1 VFNAARDGKLRRLKV
16 FLDHRPR
23 DEVTQLVSA
32 KTNGA
37 TPLVLSCRNG
47 HKEVVEYLVERCR
60 ADVEQAG
67 SVTFDGETIEG
78 APPLW
83 CAAAAGHTEI
93 VRLLV
98 ERGANV
104 NSTTKT
110 NSTPLRAACFD
121 GHYEIVQFLVERGAD
136 IEVANRHG
144 HTCLMIACYKGHYK
158 IAKFLISIQAD
169 VNRKSVKGNT
179 ALHDCAESGSL
190 DIMKLLLANKAKID
204 VDAYGMTPLLAA
216 SVTGHMHIVEYLIAN
231 HELVSRQ
238 ERIDALELLGA
249 TFVDKKRDMLGS
261 YKLWKR
267 AMEERYEGD
276 KLLCPKVVVASPI
289 AAYENTVEV
298 QSLEQLEDIISDPDE
313 MRMQALLV
321 RERILGPAHPDTS
334 YYIRYRGAVY
344 ADMGH
349 FERCITL
356 WMYALDMQ
364 QKMLEPLS
372 LMTQSSLLSFAEL
385 FSYMMSEGRTRNGG
399 AGLANPPPAVAA
411 GGGPP
416 PPVPAAQLQPQLRP
430 VAGGNGGRMGGAGQ
444 PRPDVPNAPNHSSS
458 SPPNHPPVNFC
469 DIMTVFDKA
478 VSEVKVGQ
486 ETLGKNHSQNT
497 TQTSSQAAVAAATER
512 DVTYFNRTLIIILH
526 LICLLTKLLPHLT
539 EEQTFQV
546 KKSVYDFLRI
556 GARGRQ
562 GYTPLHLA
570 CSRES
575 SAVGRYPICQFPS
588 VEVVRLLLEC
598 GADPNAH
605 DTSPEGNTALHVT
618 ALGKAQ
624 HKAAVVEALLDGGA
638 HFDKANRK
646 EKTFEFL
653 LENPPTS
660 SGKAAA
666 AAAAADLPGPKAGQP
681 VHEVVNTVRNTSL
694 QCLAARAVKK
704 AGLAYRDVLAKAMVE
719 FVDIH

>member
-1 VFNAARDGKLRRLKV
+1 V

-23 DEVTQLVSA
+23 DEVVQLVSA
-32 KTNGA
+32 TTNGA

-47 HKEVVEYLVERCR
+47 HREVVEYLVERCR

-83 CAAAAGHTEI
+83 CAAAAGHTDI
-93 VRLLV
+93 VKLLV

-158 IAKFLISIQAD
+158 IAKFLISIKAD

-190 DIMKLLLANKAKID
+190 DIMKLLLANCAKID

-267 AMEERYEGD
+267 AMEERYDDGGR
-276 KLLCPKVVVASPI
+276 LVCPKSVLASPI

-385 FSYMMSEGRTRNGG
+385 FSYMMSEGRSRNGG
-399 AGLANPPPAVAA
+399 AAAAAAAGGQQMAPPAAAAAAPAPLLQDNGHNNRNGRAA
-411 GGGPP
+411 GGG
-416 PPVPAAQLQPQLRP
+416 
-430 VAGGNGGRMGGAGQ
+430 AGQ
-444 PRPDVPNAPNHSSS
+444 QVPNAPNHSSS
-458 SPPNHPPVNFC
+458 SRPNHPPVNFC
-469 DIMTVFDKA
+469 DIMTVFEKA
-478 VSEVKVGQ
+478 VAEVRVGQ
-486 ETLGKNHSQNT
+486 ETLGKT
-497 TQTSSQAAVAAATER
+497 AAAAAVANSASAAAAAADR

-526 LICLLTKLLPHLT
+526 LVCLLTKLLPHLDT
-539 EEQTFQV
+539 DQTFKV
-546 KKSVYDFLRI
+546 KKAVYEFLRI
-556 GARGRQ
+556 GARGRN
-562 GYTPLHLA
+562 GCTPLHLA
-570 CSRES
+570 CSRDS

-598 GADPNAH
+598 GADPNAK
-605 DTSPEGNTALHVT
+605 DRSPDANTALHVT
-618 ALGKAQ
+618 AVGKGGS
-624 HKAAVVEALLDGGA
+624 KTAAGGDNNLNPSVVLALLEGGA
-638 HFDKANRK
+638 HFDAVNAKNK
-646 EKTFEFL
+646 SFEGL
-653 LENPPTS
+653 LR
-660 SGKAAA
+660 
-666 AAAAADLPGPKAGQP
+666 GQP
-681 VHEVVNTVRNTSL
+681 VHEVVNVSRHTSL
-694 QCLAARAVKK
+694 QCLAARVVKK
-704 AGLAYRDVLAKAMVE
+704 HNVPHRQVLAKALVE
-719 FVDIH
+719 FVDLH

>member
-1 VFNAARDGKLRRLKV
+1 MEFRNVVFNAARDGKLRRLKV

-23 DEVTQLVSA
+23 DEVRQLVSA
-32 KTNGA
+32 RTNGA

-47 HKEVVEYLVERCR
+47 HKDVVEYLVERCN

-83 CAAAAGHTEI
+83 CAAAAGHTQI
-93 VRLLV
+93 VKLLV
-98 ERGANV
+98 ERGASV
-104 NSTTKT
+104 NSVTKT

-121 GHYEIVQFLVERGAD
+121 GHYEIVKYLVEHGAD

-144 HTCLMIACYKGHYK
+144 HTCLMIACYKGHLK
-158 IAKFLISIQAD
+158 IARFLIDAKAD

-190 DIMKLLLANKAKID
+190 EIMKLLLANGAKID

-216 SVTGHMHIVEYLIAN
+216 AVTGHIHIVEYLIAN
-231 HELVSRQ
+231 ADLVSRQ

-261 YKLWKR
+261 FKLWKR
-267 AMEERYEGD
+267 AMEDRYVDGE
-276 KLLCPKVVVASPI
+276 LVCPKMVLASPI

-298 QSLEQLEDIISDPDE
+298 SDIDELEEIISDPDG

-372 LMTQSSLLSFAEL
+372 PMTQSSLLSFAEL
-385 FSYMMSEGRTRNGG
+385 FSYMMSEGRNRN
-399 AGLANPPPAVAA
+399 NNQRRS
-411 GGGPP
+411 
-416 PPVPAAQLQPQLRP
+416 PPV
-430 VAGGNGGRMGGAGQ
+430 GGINANNVGDGMGPRVGQ
-444 PRPDVPNAPNHSSS
+444 PNGPQGAPNHPSSS
-458 SPPNHPPVNFC
+458 SPNHPPVNFC
-469 DIMTVFDKA
+469 DIMSVFEKA
-478 VSEVKVGQ
+478 VTEVRQGQ
-486 ETLGKNHSQNT
+486 ETFSNN
-497 TQTSSQAAVAAATER
+497 SSVNSPPER
-512 DVTYFNRTLIIILH
+512 DVTYFNRTLVIILH
-526 LICLLTKLLPHLT
+526 LICLLTKLLPHLST
-539 EEQTFQV
+539 QETHQV
-546 KKSVYDFLRI
+546 KKAVFKFIKVD
-556 GARGRQ
+556 ARGRGGQ
-562 GYTPLHLA
+562 TPLHLA

-588 VEVVRLLLEC
+588 AEVVSLLLEC
-598 GADPNAH
+598 GADIEAQDNEENFPLH
-605 DTSPEGNTALHVT
+605 TA
-618 ALGKAQ
+618 AINKPPAKPQ
-624 HKAAVVEALLDGGA
+624 VVM
-638 HFDKANRK
+638 
-646 EKTFEFL
+646 TL
-653 LENPPTS
+653 LENGAHLDAVNADERTF
-660 SGKAAA
+660 
-666 AAAAADLPGPKAGQP
+666 ADLVKPRQP
-681 VHEVVNTVRNTSL
+681 VHEVVNVLKFTNL
-694 QCLAARAVKK
+694 QCLAARVIQRHNIPHE
-704 AGLAYRDVLAKAMVE
+704 GLLPTKLSDFVE
-719 FVDIH
+719 LH